1 MAAARR
7 DEATVPQ
14 SGHDWRMLPV
24 ASAAWAASW
33 LGTSGWRPDAGPL
46 IAIVVGLGLIA
57 LTAARLGRMWTC
69 LVLVVFAVTGLTAGV
84 QSWQRH
90 TSSVAELASAGA
102 TGTVRV
108 RIQGEPQETSG
119 IVVGRAELV
128 WVESRGRRIEA
139 AVPVVLLGTGEEG
152 EAMRRAVAG
161 AEYSAGVR
169 LRAPRPDEAV
179 AAVLSVREFRAMERG
194 PSVVDAGAAA
204 MRQGLRA
211 AVAHSPPGQAAL
223 VPSLVVGDTSRVD
236 GEMRERFQATGL
248 THLMAVSGANLTL
261 MLGVVLTV
269 ARSAGLRGWSVRAAA
284 IVGVAVFVAVCGQEP
299 SVLRATAMG
308 LVALAAVGVSS
319 GRRSV
324 RALSVAVLA
333 LTWLDP
339 WLARSVGF
347 ALSVAACMGIVL
359 LGPPLIRAMTRWVP
373 RWGAEAVAVPL
384 AAQLATQPLVTGI
397 SDQVS
402 VIGVVTN
409 ALAGPFVGPTTVL
422 GLAAALLWWA
432 PTLAAGPGWLAGWCS
447 QPILWLAGAGAALPS
462 ATWEWEASVTGM
474 AVVIVAVAAAA
485 MVLPTILRSPL
496 GGVALLVAVIAAS
509 LVRPTPVGWPGQWAA
524 AFCDVGQGDSTVLS
538 AGQGAAVLVD
548 AGPEAAPTHNCLA
561 ALGVTSVPL
570 LILTHWHTDHTGG
583 AAEIIARYR
592 PELILTRAGTQP
604 SWLLDAAREVAA
616 EVRHAV
622 PGQTLTVGEVEW
634 RTASVWEP
642 AGGGVPEAEGEGSPE
657 NDASVVG
664 VAEVRGLR
672 VLLAGDAEPAGQSV
686 ALRSAAAHGVSL
698 SAHVLKLPH
707 HGSSRQEPRFFAAS
721 GAALAVASSGLDND
735 YGHPAAS
742 TVQLAQRQGMEV
754 VRTDEHG
761 SIAVEMAGDRLI
773 VRRWRGD

>member
-1 MAAARR
+1 MTEVGREKAALPGA
-7 DEATVPQ
+7 
-14 SGHDWRMLPV
+14 GHDWRMVPV
-24 ASAAWAASW
+24 AAAAWAASW
-33 LGTSGWRPDAGPL
+33 IGTSGWRPDAGPL

-57 LTAARLGRMWTC
+57 LVAARLGRMWTC

-90 TSSVAELASAGA
+90 TSTVSEWASAGA
-102 TGTVRV
+102 VGTVRV
-108 RIQGEPQETSG
+108 RIQGEPQVTSG
-119 IVVGRAELV
+119 IVVARAGLV
-128 WVESRGRRIEA
+128 WVEARGQRIEA
-139 AVPVVLLGTGEEG
+139 AVPVVLLGTGDTG
-152 EAMRRAVAG
+152 EAMREAVAG
-161 AEYSAGVR
+161 AEYVAGVR
-169 LRAPRPDEAV
+169 LRAPRPDEGV
-179 AAVLSVREFRAMERG
+179 AAVLSVRQFGELARG
-194 PSVVDAGAAA
+194 PSVVDAGAGA

-211 AVAHSPPGQAAL
+211 AVAHSPPSQAAL

-236 GEMRERFQATGL
+236 DEMKRRFQATGL

-261 MLGVVLTV
+261 MLGVILTV
-269 ARSAGLRGWSVRAAA
+269 ARSVGLRGWSVRAAA

-308 LVALAAVGVSS
+308 LVALAAVGVSA
-319 GRRSV
+319 GHRSV

-347 ALSVAACMGIVL
+347 ALSVTACVGIVL
-359 LGPPLIRAMTRWVP
+359 LGPPLVRAMARWMP
-373 RWGAEAVAVPL
+373 RWAAEAVAVPL
-384 AAQLATQPLVTGI
+384 AAQLATQPLVTRI

-402 VIGVVTN
+402 VVGVLTN

-422 GLAAALLWWA
+422 GLAAALLWWVPA
-432 PTLAAGPGWLAGWCS
+432 LAAGPGWLAGWCS
-447 QPILWLAGAGAALPS
+447 QPILWLAEAGAALPS
-462 ATWEWEASVTGM
+462 ATWDWEASTSGM
-474 AVVIVAVAAAA
+474 AVVVVAVAAAA
-485 MVLPTILRSPL
+485 MVLPSILRSPL
-496 GGVALLVAVIAAS
+496 GGAALLVVVIAAT
-509 LVRPTPVGWPGQWAA
+509 LVRPIPLGWPGPWAA
-524 AFCDVGQGDSTVLS
+524 AFCDVGQGDSTVLA

-548 AGPEAAPTHNCLA
+548 AGPEAAPTEECLTS
-561 ALGVTSVPL
+561 LGVTSVPL
-570 LILTHWHTDHTGG
+570 LILTHWHADHTGG

-592 PELILTRAGTQP
+592 PQLILTRAGTHP
-604 SWLLDAAREVAA
+604 PWLLDAARAVAA
-616 EVRHAV
+616 EVRRAE
-622 PGQTLTVGEVEW
+622 PGQQLTVGEVRW

-686 ALRSAAAHGVSL
+686 ALRAAEVHGVSL
-698 SAHVLKLPH
+698 NAHVLKLPH

-735 YGHPAAS
+735 YGHPAPS
-742 TVQLAQRQGMEV
+742 TVQLAQRLGMEV
-754 VRTDEHG
+754 VRTDQHG
-761 SIAVEMAGDRLI
+761 SIAVELAGERLR
-773 VRRWRGD
+773 VRTWRSG